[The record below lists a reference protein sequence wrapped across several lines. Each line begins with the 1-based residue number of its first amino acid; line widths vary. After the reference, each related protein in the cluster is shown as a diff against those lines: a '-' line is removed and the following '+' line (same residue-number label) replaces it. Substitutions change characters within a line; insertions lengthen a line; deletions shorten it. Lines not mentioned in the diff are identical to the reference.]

1 MDINESPKHSHFRI
15 GDLKRAINTKI
26 ARNSSTTNATN
37 QRKVNV
43 IITIYLQSAKL
54 HNKNHNQIV
63 LKIKIQNL
71 TLQLNAHKG

>member
-26 ARNSSTTNATN
+26 ARHRSTTNETN
-37 QRKVNV
+37 QRNVSV
-43 IITIYLQSAKL
+43 IITIFLRSAKL

>member
-37 QRKVNV
+37 QGNVNV
-43 IITIYLQSAKL
+43 IITIFLRTAKL
-54 HNKNHNQIV
+54 HNKNHNQTV
-63 LKIKIQNL
+63 LKIKITFL
-71 TLQLNAHKG
+71 TLRNDQSEG

>member
-37 QRKVNV
+37 QGNVNV
-43 IITIYLQSAKL
+43 IITIFLRSAKL

-71 TLQLNAHKG
+71 TLQFDAHKG

>member
-37 QRKVNV
+37 QGNVNV
-43 IITIYLQSAKL
+43 IITIFLRSAKL

-63 LKIKIQNL
+63 LKIKITFL
-71 TLQLNAHKG
+71 TLRNDQSEG

>member
-1 MDINESPKHSHFRI
+1 MDINESPKHSHFRM

-37 QRKVNV
+37 QGNVNV
-43 IITIYLQSAKL
+43 IITIFLWTAKL

-63 LKIKIQNL
+63 LKIKNQNL

>member
-37 QRKVNV
+37 QGNVNV
-43 IITIYLQSAKL
+43 IITIFLRTAKL
-54 HNKNHNQIV
+54 HNKNHNQTV
-63 LKIKIQNL
+63 LKIKITFL
-71 TLQLNAHKG
+71 TLRYDTYRG

>member
-37 QRKVNV
+37 QGNVNI
-43 IITIYLQSAKL
+43 IITIFLRSAKL
-54 HNKNHNQIV
+54 HNKNHNQTV
-63 LKIKIQNL
+63 LKIKITFL
-71 TLQLNAHKG
+71 TLRYDTYRG